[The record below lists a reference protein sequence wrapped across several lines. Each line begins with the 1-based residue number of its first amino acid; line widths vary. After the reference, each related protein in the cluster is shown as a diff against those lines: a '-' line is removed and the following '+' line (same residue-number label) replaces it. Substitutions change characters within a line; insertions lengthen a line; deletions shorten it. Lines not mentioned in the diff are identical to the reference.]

1 MEIIELYFYHLPSV
15 DIEEVKNYFIL
26 NKVFNS
32 NKIENFSRTKL
43 CSLWFRYDSL
53 SSKLS
58 LSPKN
63 LEFDIETSQRP
74 TLKNANLDFNIS
86 HSGDWLVGA
95 ISSSRV
101 GVDIEKINSNRD
113 VKSIAKN
120 FYSLEENSLLEND
133 SNSYIEN
140 FYKLWTIKEASAK
153 YFGVSILEYL
163 SKGNQTPEKLNLLQ
177 YKFQDEYF
185 ITISTSLEKEV
196 KLINLNKEIKLDIK
210 RVN

>member
-1 MEIIELYFYHLPSV
+1 MEIIELYFYHLPSIN
-15 DIEEVKNYFIL
+15 IEEIQRFFIL
-26 NKVFNS
+26 NKIFNS
-32 NKIENFSRTKL
+32 NELEKFSRTKL
-43 CSLWFRYDSL
+43 CSLWFRYDRL

-74 TLKNANLDFNIS
+74 ILKNANLDFNIS
-86 HSGDWLVGA
+86 HSGNWLVGA

-120 FYSLEENSLLEND
+120 FYSLEENSLLENS

-153 YFGVSILEYL
+153 YFGTSIFKYL
-163 SKGNQTPEKLNLLQ
+163 NKGNQTEKKLSLLQ
-177 YKFQDEYF
+177 YKFQNEYF
-185 ITISTSLEKEV
+185 ITISSNLEKKV
-196 KLINLNKEIKLDIK
+196 KLISFNKKIKLDIK
-210 RVN
+210 KVS